1 MGIFYAYEVVCVLET
16 IEEHNRSNNT
26 KKYQEN
32 KIKYI
37 PKADIEMMREDKYES
52 SRLTKKNKYN

>member
-1 MGIFYAYEVVCVLET
+1 VCVLET